1 MAESRLIQ
9 KQLAG
14 KEDLLLGI
22 GTVSQARATGIK
34 TITKLNATH
43 FGGILVVDTIND
55 LNSLDKNQLD
65 EQVVLVKEDGNTYI
79 YNGTSWVTKTID
91 INDLVVE
98 NIEGLKTL
106 STGTINVLGYYTK
119 GDGGGGLFYWDSVST
134 EADNSGTIIQATGV
148 TTGRWK
154 RVISGNL
161 NIKWFGAKGDNI
173 QDDTDYINK
182 ALSLGGGISFPK
194 STYKI
199 TNSLNY
205 TGTKSIFID
214 GGGAT
219 LNCVTPEMGAVLHI
233 NPSEDID
240 FCLVK
245 NLKISGNNV
254 AKFGIRIDT
263 RINRIAD
270 IRIDDNI
277 IGSLDNVST
286 VSSTGGI
293 VVYAGNNSTLDITS
307 NFISNINR
315 TQVNPGTIA
324 SVGIGVY
331 GLETVANISNNAING
346 VSSPVGDA
354 DADGIQVFS
363 KNRLD
368 SNVRQA
374 AMPSINNNRIQQVKG
389 RFVKLQASNGKVYSN
404 YMSNIGIELIQNF
417 MAVDTQTGGVDIFDN
432 TIRIGTFTGGDSL
445 SLFSLQMQSTG
456 DFENA
461 YTVKNNQITLEQN
474 IPYGCLLSPTINSN
488 ATVLIDGNIIQDK
501 TNTFICSNFV
511 YAGVAENMSNYMIKI
526 SNNIIPLGI
535 GGRLFRFS
543 QISLGLLTNAIT
555 GPLISNIL
563 KLHITDNVA
572 SLYGADTDL
581 IYFEPS
587 GGNYPYLQYLTI
599 LGNSN
604 FTRNNVSCRGMD
616 IKKLPEGT
624 SFYYS
629 TDGSTGGLVNAPAN
643 FNRYVSVETPSKD
656 SVRLWNSDN
665 SSYVVY
671 NQTSGTSFKYTG
683 VAV

>member
-1 MAESRLIQ
+1 MDAVSYSHADKQ
-9 KQLAG
+9 KQRIEKFNANPDSNSGIVTVPKVIGAG
-14 KEDLLLGI
+14 ESV
-22 GTVSQARATGIK
+22 TVPAGRVAVLPNVQVDGEIVVEAGGEVFIPAGATLSKTTEVVK
-34 TITKLNATH
+34 TIA
-43 FGGILVVDTIND
+43 D
-55 LNSLDKNQLD
+55 LRSIKN
-65 EQVVLVKEDGNTYI
+65 N
-79 YNGTSWVTKTID
+79 N
-91 INDLVVE
+91 VE
-98 NIEGLKTL
+98 
-106 STGTINVLGYYTK
+106 VLGYYTT
-119 GDGGGGLFYWDSVST
+119 GDGGGGLFYWDDTST
-134 EADNSGTIIQATGV
+134 EDDNGGTIIQATGV

-154 RVISGNL
+154 RVFSGSL
-161 NIKWFGAKGDNI
+161 NVKWFGAKGDNI
-173 QDDTDYINK
+173 QDDTVYINK

-194 STYKI
+194 SIYKV

-219 LNCVTPEMGAVLHI
+219 LNCVTTEMGIVLNI

-254 AKFGIRIDT
+254 AKIGIQVYT
-263 RINRIAD
+263 GVNRIAD
-270 IRIDDNI
+270 IRIDDNVI
-277 IGSLDNVST
+277 TDLDNVSS
-286 VSSTGGI
+286 VASTLGI
-293 VVYAGNNSTLDITS
+293 AVYANSNSTLDITS
-307 NFISNINR
+307 NFIYNINR
-315 TQVNPGTIA
+315 TQVKPGYIA

-368 SNVRQA
+368 PNVRQT
-374 AMPSINNNRIQQVKG
+374 AMPSISNNRIQQVKG
-389 RFVKLQASNGKVYSN
+389 RFVKLQTSNGKIYSN
-404 YMSNIGIELIQNF
+404 YMSNIGIELIDNF
-417 MAVDTQTGGVDIFDN
+417 RGVDAQTGGVDIFDN
-432 TIRIGTFTGGDSL
+432 TIRIGTFTGGGSL
-445 SLFSLQMQSTG
+445 ALFSLQMQSTG
-456 DFENA
+456 NFENA

-474 IPYGCLLSPTINSN
+474 IPYGCLLDPTINSN

-501 TNTFICSNFV
+501 TNTFICHQFV
-511 YAGVAENMSNYMIKI
+511 YAGVANSMSNYMIKV
-526 SNNIIPLGI
+526 SNNIVPIGV

-543 QISLGLLTNAIT
+543 GMSLGLLTDATT

-563 KLHITDNVA
+563 KLHITDNIA
-572 SLYGADTDL
+572 SSAGDSADL

-604 FTRNNVSCRGMD
+604 FTRNNVTCRGMD

-624 SFYYS
+624 SFFYN
-629 TDGSTGGLVNAPAN
+629 TDGTEIAGLVNAPAGYS
-643 FNRYVSVETPSKD
+643 RYVTVETPSKD
-656 SVRLWNSDN
+656 FVRLWTYNN

-671 NQTSGTSFKYTG
+671 NQNSGASFKYTG